1 MVAMGLSQDPIN
13 DDRYCGERRQGPAA
27 RSLHPG
33 QGRLKARMYGDF
45 FKFRELPFN
54 NTPDPRFFFS
64 TPDYEEAL
72 ATLVYATRER
82 KGFALLTG
90 EVGTGKTLL
99 TRMMLRQFRTRV
111 SFATINHAVANPQD
125 LMESICTE
133 FELPCPAG
141 ATQTQ
146 LVRRLHD
153 FLLTQFAQNL
163 PVVLILDEAQ
173 NLPIEAFEQLR
184 MIGNLEADDAKLL
197 QIVIVGQPEL
207 RYRFRSP
214 QMRQLSQ
221 RLFRSFHLPA
231 LDCSHAEKY
240 IQHRLSVV
248 SDDDAESIFAPDALA
263 VIYQASKGL
272 PRLINTICDNALL
285 SAYSADRKTIDGP
298 FVESVLRQ
306 LMLDTDPVA
315 RGSGGVY
322 ASPPAEF
329 PTPVVACSRESMVE
343 NPSIPNRRIDDP
355 YGMNLRRTVQHA
367 PPLSFEEHQG
377 ISSHASAEILSSI
390 RELGLR
396 VHHIE
401 HCLVDR
407 TPKLSQIQQV
417 QSTLTPLVQQ
427 AETTTERLRAT
438 SQFVLKKEHRLRRLN
453 ESVRSILRDLQY
465 ALERTQRATHEASC
479 AERNARATQ
488 KALDRLTA
496 LKSRGV
502 TNYRVDKRSPSAAS
516 KIPSPEAPRG
526 KTGNKLGPPKTAR
539 SAQDPARSGH
549 VSKLLETARES
560 LVDLSELAD
569 GPGSAVRLEL
579 KDVASP
585 DKHGTSKLERDVS
598 ELATLMEPA

>member
-1 MVAMGLSQDPIN
+1 MGLSQDPIN
-13 DDRYCGERRQGPAA
+13 DDRYCGKRRQGSAA

-33 QGRLKARMYGDF
+33 KGRLKAGMYGDF

-54 NTPDPRFFFS
+54 NTPDPRFFYS

-133 FELPCPAG
+133 FELSYPAG

-173 NLPIEAFEQLR
+173 NLPTEAFEQLR

-315 RGSGGVY
+315 RAPDLAY
-322 ASPPAEF
+322 ASPPYVEF
-329 PTPVVACSRESMVE
+329 PSPAVASSRESVAE
-343 NPSIPNRRIDDP
+343 NPPIRNRRIDDS
-355 YGMNLRRTVQHA
+355 YGTNPRRTYQDA
-367 PPLSFEEHQG
+367 PRISLEEPRS
-377 ISSHASAEILSSI
+377 ISSHASTEILSSI
-390 RELGLR
+390 HELGLR
-396 VHHIE
+396 VHHME

-407 TPKLSQIQQV
+407 TPKLSQIQQA

-438 SQFVLKKEHRLRRLN
+438 SQFVLKKEHRLRKLN
-453 ESVRSILRDLQY
+453 ESVRSVLRDLQY
-465 ALERTQRATHEASC
+465 ALERTQRATQEASC

-502 TNYRVDKRSPSAAS
+502 TNYRADKRSASAAS
-516 KIPSPEAPRG
+516 TTPPSEAPQR
-526 KTGNKLGPPKTAR
+526 KTGNRVGPPKTAR
-539 SAQDPARSGH
+539 STPAPARSGH
-549 VSKLLETARES
+549 VSRLLKTARES
-560 LVDLSELAD
+560 LADLSKLAD
-569 GPGSAVRLEL
+569 GPSSAVRLEL
-579 KDVASP
+579 SDGAPP
-585 DKHGTSKLERDVS
+585 DKYGTSKLERDVC
-598 ELATLMEPA
+598 ELAALMEPA